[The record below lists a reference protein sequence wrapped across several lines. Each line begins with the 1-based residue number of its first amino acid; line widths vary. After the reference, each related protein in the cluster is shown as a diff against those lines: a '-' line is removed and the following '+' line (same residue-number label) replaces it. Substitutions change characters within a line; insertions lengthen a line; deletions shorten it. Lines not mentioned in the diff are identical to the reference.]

1 MDYVYFIFKFDNV
14 IIINKNDIF
23 KGISV
28 FNVDNI
34 IFLYVFIFI
43 WEKNNGRKFCFF
55 LIKGIIYDN

>member
-14 IIINKNDIF
+14 ILINKNDIF

-43 WEKNNGRKFCFF
+43 WEKIMVGNFVFF
-55 LIKGIIYDN
+55 WYKE